1 MANRNC
7 QWRCKLSH
15 KNGYKANP
23 LCQSPDIIT
32 SWGKE
37 PGQEGEWRPH
47 ERDIRVL
54 TPETSEHSLVEKIG
68 SLQIT
73 SNHAKNAEIFRIE
86 WGLNPMTRVTEGVL
100 MGIGK
105 AV

>member
-1 MANRNC
+1 M
-7 QWRCKLSH
+7 
-15 KNGYKANP
+15 
-23 LCQSPDIIT
+23 CQSPDIIT